1 MDLFVN
7 KERGNPG
14 FSKALG
20 AAIVVAVLVIAGI
33 IYFIFTLP
41 TPKEEKAE
49 ILDGAVVEGD
59 KRFEEYTRDIII
71 TNDARRMQEARTG
84 LGDVVMKLSARI
96 RNAGDRT
103 LTGLEVSVG
112 MVDTKNEL
120 IRDKKVLFVPKH
132 HPKLEPGEEIDVSV
146 SIAGFKQDDD
156 RANAR
161 WKVTAI
167 KFAEK

>member
-41 TPKEEKAE
+41 TPQEQKAE
-49 ILDGAVVEGD
+49 ILEGAVVEGD
-59 KRFEEYTRDIII
+59 PLFEEYTRDIII
-71 TNDARRMQEARTG
+71 TNDARRMQEASTG
-84 LGDVVMKLSARI
+84 LGDVVMKLSATI

-112 MVDTKNEL
+112 MVDTKNKL
-120 IRDKKVLFVPKH
+120 IKDKLVLFVPKH
-132 HPKLEPGEEIDVSV
+132 HPKLEAGDEIDVSV
-146 SIAGFKQDDD
+146 TIAGFKPDDD